1 MREVTDSCTLSAEM
15 DSSSALDNSA
25 VAHLI
30 RTVVSRFQKA
40 GPVVNPSSRLERY
53 ASLFDTDTPTADA
66 SCQWALDTALLETLS
81 IRRGFGRDDNED

>member
-1 MREVTDSCTLSAEM
+1 VSDTM

-30 RTVVSRFQKA
+30 RAVVSRFQKA

-53 ASLFDTDTPTADA
+53 ASLFDTDTPTDDA
-66 SCQWALDTALLETLS
+66 SCRAPGDAS
-81 IRRGFGRDDNED
+81 ICRGFGRDDNED